1 MELLQLLPQVSQVL
15 ELRAVVVG
23 DEVGGVVEALLL
35 AGHVPRVVVQEDD
48 ARRLGVLGEEG
59 AAVELAEVEV
69 ALGHQVDVGLVVQ
82 LGQAGEE
89 QTRVGLRQPRLPE
102 IKSGILTFLPHCIR
116 LY

>member
-35 AGHVPRVVVQEDD
+35 AGHVPRVVVEEDD

-69 ALGHQVDVGLVVQ
+69 ALGHEVDVGLVVQ

-89 QTRVGLRQPRLPE
+89 QTRVGLREPRLPE
-102 IKSGILTFLPHCIR
+102 IKSGMMYFLVKQFIHN
-116 LY
+116 